1 MDASKTTGYAR
12 SIPSESDVISRI
24 LAGDRE
30 LYYEL
35 ISPYERLVYLS
46 AFSVLRNEADA
57 EDCAQNAFLKAF
69 QKLGEFK
76 GESKFSSWLVR
87 IVSNEAKMRL
97 RKFRL
102 ERSESLENSL
112 NAADDHYEPQYLG
125 DWREIPSEA
134 LERKEAKELLEN
146 ALKSLP
152 DIYREVFVLR
162 DIESLNV
169 STTAQV
175 LGVSD
180 GVVKTRLL
188 RARMQ
193 LRDLLAPAMKNGEVL
208 SRQSF
213 RKGKNPWR

>member
-1 MDASKTTGYAR
+1 MDDSRTIRVTEPLFNEAE
-12 SIPSESDVISRI
+12 IISRI

-30 LYYEL
+30 LYYDL
-35 ISPYERLVYLS
+35 IAPYERLVYLS
-46 AFSVLRNEADA
+46 AFSVLHNEADA
-57 EDCAQNAFLKAF
+57 EDCAQDAFLKAL
-69 QKLGEFK
+69 QKLREFK

-87 IVSNEAKMRL
+87 IVVNEAKMRL

-102 ERSESLENSL
+102 ERHEPLEPNG
-112 NAADDHYEPQYLG
+112 NHDEDHYRPQCLG
-125 DWREIPSEA
+125 DWREIPSEV
-134 LERKEAKELLEN
+134 LERKEAKELLQN
-146 ALKSLP
+146 ALKNLP

-162 DIESLNV
+162 DIENLNV

-175 LGVSD
+175 LDVSD

-193 LRDLLAPAMKNGEVL
+193 LRDLLAPVMKNSAVL

-213 RKGKNPWR
+213 RKARNPWR